1 MNIAPLFSQ
10 GLRST
15 WAVLALLLT
24 LLSSPQVLAG
34 EGGPAAKEAAPTAPT
49 KTQVNDDK
57 AREQLLGEHVMTL
70 QWISD
75 NKNVGKAQVTEE
87 NGLLKLKGEQRAAKG
102 NYFTVEG
109 VIERVDAKSFVL
121 VGKVETRVDYIA
133 GGKVCPREG
142 RFTFRI
148 TGKRRYWRMKEMDN
162 PCEAVV
168 DYVDVYLR

>member
-1 MNIAPLFSQ
+1 MNLAPSISQ
-10 GLRST
+10 VRRPA

-24 LLSSPQVLAG
+24 LLSAPRALAG
-34 EGGPAAKEAAPTAPT
+34 EGAPAAKEAAPAAPT
-49 KTQVNDDK
+49 KTQVSDDK
-57 AREQLLGEHVMTL
+57 AREQLLGEHVLTL

-75 NKNVGKAQVTEE
+75 NKKVGKAQVTEE

-102 NYFTVEG
+102 NYVTVEG
-109 VIERVDAKSFVL
+109 VIEQVDAKTFVL

-148 TGKRRYWRMKEMDN
+148 TGKRRYWRMKEMNN
-162 PCEAVV
+162 PCEDVV

>member
-1 MNIAPLFSQ
+1 MNLAPLISRVR
-10 GLRST
+10 RSK

-24 LLSSPQVLAG
+24 LVSTPRALAG
-34 EGGPAAKEAAPTAPT
+34 EGAPAAKDAAPAAPT
-49 KTQVNDDK
+49 KTQVSDDK
-57 AREQLLGEHVMTL
+57 AREKLLGDHDLTL

-75 NKNVGKAQVTEE
+75 KKKVGKAQVTEE
-87 NGLLKLKGEQRAAKG
+87 NGLLKLKGEQRGPKG
-102 NYFTVEG
+102 NYVTVEG
-109 VIERVDAKSFVL
+109 VIERVDAASFVL

-148 TGKRRYWRMKEMDN
+148 TGKRRYWRMKEMNN
-162 PCEAVV
+162 PCEDVV